1 MKPKLIAIYLLIVL
15 LPLGLLAWLGS
26 ELARDERQRV
36 EMRFR
41 ELLEARLED
50 RNQTMANTIADRER
64 DFLSLCELPPDI
76 GVAELRQISRKQRF
90 VRQMFILKPN
100 GSFQYP
106 LLTATATGR
115 ERGFFE
121 RTKSVWES
129 GTRLGAPLDSQNF
142 SNTGGSARNV
152 AVQSA
157 QQALPLMQSSPTGD
171 YGWHTWFWGNGVQFL
186 FWRRASSGHVIG
198 LEVDRMA
205 LISQILN
212 ELPDTAEDESAQMP
226 GRIVL
231 RDAQNNVLY
240 QWGTHE
246 PEGADEPI
254 TRLPARAPLSMWALE
269 YFAAPGLYPAGF
281 SRSAIFNVAV
291 GIVSGCAL
299 LLLLAVYFFRE
310 NTREIRDAAQRVS
323 FVNQVSHE
331 LKTPLTNIRM
341 YAELLQTQL
350 ETLEKPAVDADENLG
365 VIVNESQRLS
375 RMINNVLTFAK
386 GQRGQLSPNRRLQA
400 PDEVVESTIE
410 HFKPALDAKQ
420 IRVEFAGVAKDSVA
434 LDPDYLEQ
442 ILGNL
447 LSNVEK
453 YVPCGGRVSVSTAQ
467 NGRSLT
473 VRVTDDGPG
482 IPEAQ
487 REAVFEPFMRLSN
500 KLSDGITGTGI
511 GLAIA
516 RDLAR
521 THGGELSI
529 EPTAE
534 GTAFKLELETK
545 GES

>member
-36 EMRFR
+36 KMRFLD
-41 ELLEARLED
+41 LLDARLED
-50 RNQTMANTIADRER
+50 RNGTMARTISDRER
-64 DFLSLCELPPDI
+64 EFQSLCELSPDA
-76 GVAELRQISRKQRF
+76 GVAELRRISRKQRF
-90 VRQMFILKPN
+90 VRQMFVLKPN

-106 LLTATATGR
+106 LLNADATER

-121 RTKSVWES
+121 RTRSVWES
-129 GTRLGAPLDSQNF
+129 GIRLGSLMDSQSFKTANQTQ
-142 SNTGGSARNV
+142 NP
-152 AVQSA
+152 VQS
-157 QQALPLMQSSPTGD
+157 QSLNMPSQASLAEA

-186 FWRRASSGHVIG
+186 FWRRAPTGHVIG

-205 LISQILN
+205 LIADVLS
-212 ELPDTAEDESAQMP
+212 ELPDTDNDESAQMP
-226 GRIVL
+226 GRIML

-246 PEGADEPI
+246 PKEGDQPAS
-254 TRLPARAPLSMWALE
+254 RLPVVAPLSMWSLE
-269 YFAAPGLYPAGF
+269 YFAAPGLYPVGF
-281 SRSAIFNVAV
+281 SRSTIFNVTI
-291 GIVSGCAL
+291 GIVSGCTV
-299 LLLLAVYFFRE
+299 LLLLAAYFFRE
-310 NTREIRDAAQRVS
+310 NTREMRDAAQRVS

-341 YAELLQTQL
+341 YAELLQTQFDAAG
-350 ETLEKPAVDADENLG
+350 KPASGADENLG
-365 VIVNESQRLS
+365 VIVSESQRLS

-386 GQRGQLSPNRRLQA
+386 GQRGQLSPNRRA
-400 PDEVVESTIE
+400 EVPDEVVESTIE
-410 HFKPALDAKQ
+410 HFKPALEAKQ
-420 IRVEFAGVAKDSVA
+420 IDVEFAGEAKDSVT

-453 YVPCGGRVSVSTAQ
+453 YVPNGGHAKVQTNF

-473 VRVTDDGPG
+473 VRVFDDGPG

-511 GLAIA
+511 GLSIS
-516 RDLAR
+516 RELAR

-529 EPTAE
+529 EATERGAS
-534 GTAFKLELETK
+534 FKLELETK
-545 GES
+545 DEA